1 MEGRILGFIVV
12 CMIGVAFLCWAVY
25 AWFSKKPRPMG
36 FWANAEMFEVT
47 DIKKYNH
54 AMSKLFG
61 TFGVVLMVL
70 GFPLLAGQNSAWAM
84 LSVVGVMIESIAA
97 MMVYVLVIEK
107 KYRKRNTK

>member
-1 MEGRILGFIVV
+1 MEGRIMGFIVF
-12 CMIGVAFLCWAVY
+12 CMIGGMFLCWAVY
-25 AWFSKKPRPMG
+25 TWFSKKPKPMG

-54 AMSKLFG
+54 AVAKLFG

-84 LSVVGVMIESIAA
+84 WCIPLSLRRSIENKSQ
-97 MMVYVLVIEK
+97 YQIE
-107 KYRKRNTK
+107 

>member
-1 MEGRILGFIVV
+1 MEGRMLGFIVY
-12 CMIGVAFLCWAVY
+12 CMIGMAFLCFAVY
-25 AWFSKKPRPMG
+25 AWFSKKPKPVG
-36 FWANAEMFEVT
+36 FWANAELFEVT

-54 AMSKLFG
+54 AMSKLSG

-97 MMVYVLVIEK
+97 MVVYVLVIEK
-107 KYRKRNTK
+107 KYRKSNTK